1 MKSENNSMKKNEK
14 SKNAEC
20 AILFDSAMRKT
31 FTEGVIQDIKGYFES
46 KTDGKISISY
56 SDYDLKN
63 HEFSFHLIVEKTNAC
78 SKQMWSEAVSA
89 IVNVVNYMFPADG
102 MNIDVS
108 ISTTEDAV
116 AGSILEVDFTSNW

>member
-1 MKSENNSMKKNEK
+1 MKSENNSMKKNAKCE
-14 SKNAEC
+14 NAAC
-20 AILFDSAMRKT
+20 TVLFDSAMRKT

-63 HEFSFHLIVEKTNAC
+63 HEFSFHLIVEKTSAC
-78 SKQMWSEAVSA
+78 SKQMWSEAASA

-108 ISTTEDAV
+108 ISTTENAV
-116 AGSILEVDFTSNW
+116 AGSRLEVDFTSNW